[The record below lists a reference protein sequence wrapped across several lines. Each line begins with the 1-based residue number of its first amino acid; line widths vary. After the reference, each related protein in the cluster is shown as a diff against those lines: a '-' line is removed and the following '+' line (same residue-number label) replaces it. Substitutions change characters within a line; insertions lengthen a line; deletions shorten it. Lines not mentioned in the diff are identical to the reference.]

1 MSIQEIIQ
9 SKIFCS
15 LITGIFF
22 VLIYKLY
29 LYIKELR
36 ARYEYSDKLRDV
48 VNNYI
53 KKGKMTTAE
62 FTGLYRVIREVGNY
76 MGIYKDSFERLVETY
91 EQHGD
96 INYSDNIFDEKETSN
111 ETQKNDLETVVNENY
126 KLKQKLIKKEKKDL
140 IIHENEKDNP
150 F

>member
-9 SKIFCS
+9 SKLFSS
-15 LITGIFF
+15 LTTGIFF

-29 LYIKELR
+29 LYIKELK

-48 VNNYI
+48 VNNYM

-62 FTGLYRVIREVGNY
+62 FTGLLRLVREMCNY
-76 MGIYKDSFERLVETY
+76 MGLYHESFEKLTENFGD
-91 EQHGD
+91 HGD
-96 INYSDNIFDEKETSN
+96 LDYGNNVFNENSNLNESQQNELKQRINYLEKQLES
-111 ETQKNDLETVVNENY
+111 KNN
-126 KLKQKLIKKEKKDL
+126 KDL
-140 IIHENEKDNP
+140 IIHENEKENP